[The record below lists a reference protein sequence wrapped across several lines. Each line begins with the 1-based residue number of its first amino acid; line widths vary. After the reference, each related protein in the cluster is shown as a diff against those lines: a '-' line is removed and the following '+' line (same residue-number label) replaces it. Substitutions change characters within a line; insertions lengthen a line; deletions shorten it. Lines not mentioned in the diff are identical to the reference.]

1 MAAAGSAAAMQMSAP
16 ASEDRTVVISIFP
29 FLRPNGAPEALLS
42 RCDLFFLA
50 ARTAENPSSSVFPGE
65 S

>member
-1 MAAAGSAAAMQMSAP
+1 LP
-16 ASEDRTVVISIFP
+16 
-29 FLRPNGAPEALLS
+29 

>member
-16 ASEDRTVVISIFP
+16 ASEDRTVVISISP
-29 FLRPNGAPEALLS
+29 CAPEALLS
-42 RCDLFFLA
+42 RCDLFFPA
-50 ARTAENPSSSVFPGE
+50 ARTAENPSSSVFLGE